1 MSGFRLEFYDAL
13 ATRADG
19 LFEFVDAMLCA
30 HGPVK
35 ALVELS
41 LAPKHRARAR
51 SAVRRGERRAH
62 RPPPAAG
69 HGRRAAVPRAADGR
83 LVLAVDVSNWLR
95 PDAATSPQRLFCH
108 IYGRGRSADQFI
120 PDRSY
125 SFVAALEIRRTSW
138 TALLD
143 AIRLGPQGDPTAIT
157 VAQLREV
164 VERLITSGHW
174 QPGDP
179 RILIVA
185 DTDYDLPRLA
195 FVLRSAHGDHG
206 SAARGP
212 GALPPHTRQGTR
224 RHRRRPK
231 HGEVFARPDPPPGR
245 SPRTRRSP
253 RPPATASPPLAA
265 GTDYTPA

>member
-1 MSGFRLEFYDAL
+1 LSGFRLEFYDAL

-51 SAVRRGERRAH
+51 SAVRRGDRRAH
-62 RPPPAAG
+62 RPSAAAG
-69 HGRRAAVPRAADGR
+69 RGRRAAAPRAADGR
-83 LVLAVDVSNWLR
+83 ITLAVDVSNWLR
-95 PDAATSPQRLFCH
+95 PNAATSPQRLFCH
-108 IYGRGRSADQFI
+108 VYGRGRSADQFI
-120 PDRSY
+120 PGWPY

-143 AIRLGPQGDPTAIT
+143 AIRLGPQGDATAIT
-157 VAQLREV
+157 AAQLREA
-164 VERLITSGHW
+164 VERLIISGHW

-179 RILIVA
+179 RILIVT

-195 FVLRSAHGDHG
+195 FVLRSARGDHG
-206 SAARGP
+206 QAARGP
-212 GALPPHTRQGTR
+212 GALPP
-224 RHRRRPK
+224 
-231 HGEVFARPDPPPGR
+231 
-245 SPRTRRSP
+245 RTR
-253 RPPATASPPLAA
+253 
-265 GTDYTPA
+265 